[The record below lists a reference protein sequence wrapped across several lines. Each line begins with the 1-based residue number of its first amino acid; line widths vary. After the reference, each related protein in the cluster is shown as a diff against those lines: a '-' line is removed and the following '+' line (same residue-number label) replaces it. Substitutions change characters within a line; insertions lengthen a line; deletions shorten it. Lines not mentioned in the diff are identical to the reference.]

1 MPVQSIHRLNPF
13 ALQHG
18 SNLGTHVKI
27 QEVVFYAES
36 RFWTILTNISNADR
50 ERQAWMQNLLQRELV
65 CSAFGFLT
73 LLTLYKAFC
82 FILRRRSYRHWSGHR
97 YSNHCPVLG

>member
-1 MPVQSIHRLNPF
+1 MPVQSILRLNPF

-27 QEVVFYAES
+27 QEMLFYAES

-50 ERQAWMQNLLQRELV
+50 DRQAWTQNLLQRELV
-65 CSAFGFLT
+65 CSAFGFFNLADILQSFLFYLT
-73 LLTLYKAFC
+73 
-82 FILRRRSYRHWSGHR
+82 
-97 YSNHCPVLG
+97 

>member
-27 QEVVFYAES
+27 QDIIFYAES
-36 RFWTILTNISNADR
+36 RFWTILSNISNADR
-50 ERQAWMQNLLQRELV
+50 ERQAWTQILLQQELV
-65 CSAFGFLT
+65 CSASGSSNIADILQSVLFYLT
-73 LLTLYKAFC
+73 
-82 FILRRRSYRHWSGHR
+82 
-97 YSNHCPVLG
+97 